1 MYMYVYRMS
10 ASYNTDSFV
19 TLYVFVIIDPFLV
32 VILVFLVYFLNKLV
46 VPSVFEYVCYAGGK

>member
-32 VILVFLVYFLNKLV
+32 VILVFLVYFFK
-46 VPSVFEYVCYAGGK
+46 